1 MLSRWVFTLALL
13 LAAVC
18 AASGQESPYG
28 VSVPVTIAGNA
39 LYTNAKQTD
48 DGVTRTAAAGFRAVA
63 SPVLRLGPHWFL
75 YARFDLYSS
84 SYFTGSS
91 YSSYD
96 EHSVDF
102 ETMEAFVGYSVKAG
116 QSTLLLKAGQMSSA
130 FGLAPVEYDD
140 LRMPLLAPPSIYTS
154 RVNLRP
160 DQIPCGTAEMLGQ
173 RTGYEIEFDCG
184 GGWTDRYG
192 IAPVTL
198 DGIPAVEAELSTHR
212 VDARLQI
219 TNSSPANP
227 QGLRSDS
234 QFAQWTAGAGYTFKN
249 GLHLGVSGFR
259 GPYLDQTVEATLPP
273 GGNIRELNATG
284 IGADLQWSRGAWS
297 TEGEWQR
304 FRFEIPGF
312 TVSPSVDAG
321 YGQVKRILSPRAY
334 VAARISF
341 ERFGRVVDSARVA
354 AEHFQP
360 PLDTYEI
367 GAGYRLNRRQLIKA
381 GFSLANGNLGD
392 EQNASLGHLHGTVEI
407 QLVSEVTAIS
417 HAFR

>member
-1 MLSRWVFTLALL
+1 VLNRWVFTPALL
-13 LAAVC
+13 LAIVS
-18 AASGQESPYG
+18 AASGQESSYG
-28 VSVPVTIAGNA
+28 ISVPVTITGNA

-48 DGVTRTAAAGFRAVA
+48 DGVTRAAAAGFRAVA

-75 YARFDLYSS
+75 YARLDLYSP

-91 YSSYD
+91 YSSYE
-96 EHSVDF
+96 EHRIDF
-102 ETMEAFVGYSVKAG
+102 DAMEAFVGYSVNAG

-140 LRMPLLAPPSIYTS
+140 SRMPLLAPPSIYTS

-160 DQIPCGTAEMLGQ
+160 DQIPCGTADMLGQ
-173 RTGYEIEFDCG
+173 RTGYEVEFDCG

-198 DGIPAVEAELSTHR
+198 DGIPAIEAELSTHR

-227 QGLRSDS
+227 RGLRDDS
-234 QFAQWTAGAGYTFKN
+234 QFAQWTAGVGYTFKN
-249 GLHLGVSGFR
+249 GLHLGISGFR
-259 GPYLDQTVEATLPP
+259 GPYLDKAVEAALPF
-273 GGNIRELNATG
+273 GRSVRDFNATG

-304 FRFEIPGF
+304 FRFEVPGF
-312 TVSPSVDAG
+312 AVSPSVDAG

-334 VAARISF
+334 VVARVSF
-341 ERFGRVVDSARVA
+341 ERFGRVVDSAHVA
-354 AEHFQP
+354 ARHFQP
-360 PLDTYEI
+360 PLETYEI
-367 GAGYRLNRRQLIKA
+367 GAGYRLNRYQLIKT
-381 GFSLANGNLGD
+381 GFSLANSNLGY
-392 EQNASLGHLHGTVEI
+392 EQAPSLGHLHGTVEI
-407 QLVSEVTAIS
+407 QLVSEVTGIS
-417 HAFR
+417 RAFR